1 MNHKFSFIFVLIT
14 STLIALPPATAHC
27 QQANPELER
36 QLRLARAEGI
46 PTTQKEFEASL
57 PKYKPSENA
66 AKVYGQLPKD
76 DHGLLKS
83 ETQIRKDLLAN
94 PTPENIKKVEKL
106 LGQLKPWLTVMDRAV
121 KYPHCL
127 FPKDYSAGVSTVLLP
142 EFARIKSGAKAKQ
155 IRATLLAVLGR
166 DAEAIAELRTLS
178 VVANH
183 LREQPYEI
191 SHLVGDAVYNM
202 RINSLTEI
210 YFRFPKKAIY
220 RQAIDMAGR
229 ETLKVD
235 VFYASKYRLFDILTI
250 IKLSQT
256 KAGRRKLGIKD
267 EYVKPENTLLTQ
279 LLPPK
284 DEAIVKL
291 VKAHRELFAEIKGKQ
306 RVETL
311 REIDDKITNS
321 MMPFLNASIIYEG
334 LGPTSEVLIDWIYR
348 PIIRKNWLTAFLRAT
363 ESYPY
368 AETIKTDDLINPYD
382 GEPIK
387 YQFDGSKMVFEWIEF
402 DDELQRRKV
411 FP

>member
-1 MNHKFSFIFVLIT
+1 MKNQIRLALVAMFAAAGVLGVCQT
-14 STLIALPPATAHC
+14 SS
-27 QQANPELER
+27 PELER

-57 PKYKPSENA
+57 PKFKASENA

-83 ETQIRKDLLAN
+83 ETQIRKDLLAK

-106 LGQLKPWLTVMDRAV
+106 LGQLKPWLSVMDRAV

-127 FPKDYSAGVSTVLLP
+127 FPKDYSAGVSTLLLP
-142 EFARIKSGAKAKQ
+142 EFAWIKSGAKAKQ

-178 VVANH
+178 IVANH

-191 SHLVGDAVYNM
+191 AQLVGDAVYNM

-210 YFRFPKKAIY
+210 SYRFPKKAIY
-220 RQAIDMAGR
+220 RQAIELAGR

-235 VFYASKYRLFDILTI
+235 VFYASKYRLFDSLTI
-250 IKLSQT
+250 VKLSQT

-267 EYVKPENTLLTQ
+267 EYVKPENNFLTALQ
-279 LLPPK
+279 SK

-291 VKAHRELFAEIKGKQ
+291 VKAHRELLAEVRGKQ

-311 REIDDKITNS
+311 REIDGKILDAMLS
-321 MMPFLNASIIYEG
+321 FPNALIIYES
-334 LGPTSEVLIDWIYR
+334 LGPSSEVLIDWIYR

-368 AETIKTDDLINPYD
+368 AKTIKTDDLINPYD
-382 GEPIK
+382 GKPIT
-387 YQFDGSKMVFEWIEF
+387 YQFDGSKMVFEWKEF
-402 DDELQRRKV
+402 DDELQRRKI

>member
-1 MNHKFSFIFVLIT
+1 MAKSSMSYVIMCSLACLAAI
-14 STLIALPPATAHC
+14 PAFC
-27 QQANPELER
+27 QKGNPELER
-36 QLRLARAEGI
+36 QLRLARSEGI
-46 PTTQKEFEASL
+46 PTSQKEFEASL
-57 PKYKPSENA
+57 PKFKPSDNA
-66 AKVYGQLPKD
+66 AKVYGLLPKD
-76 DHGLLKS
+76 DKGLPKS
-83 ETQIRKDLLAN
+83 EAQLRKDVLAN

-106 LGQLKPWLTVMDRAV
+106 LGQLKPWLTVMERAV

-127 FPKDYSAGVSTVLLP
+127 FPKDYSAGVSVVLLP
-142 EFARIKSGAKAKQ
+142 EFSRIKAGARAKQ

-191 SHLVGDAVYNM
+191 AQLVGDAVYNM

-210 YFRFPKKAIY
+210 SYRFPQRSAYRTAIEL
-220 RQAIDMAGR
+220 AGR

-235 VFYASKYRLFDILTI
+235 IFYASKYRLFDILTI

-256 KAGRRKLGIKD
+256 KAGLKKLGIKD
-267 EYVKPENTLLTQ
+267 EYVKAENTLLTQ

-284 DEAIVKL
+284 EEAIVNL
-291 VKAHRELFAEIKGKQ
+291 VKAHRELLAEIKGKQ

-311 REIDDKITNS
+311 REIDDKIMNS

-368 AETIKTDDLINPYD
+368 AKTSKTDDLINPYD

-387 YQFDGSKMVFEWIEF
+387 YQFDGSKMVFEWKEF
-402 DDELQRRKV
+402 DDELQRRII